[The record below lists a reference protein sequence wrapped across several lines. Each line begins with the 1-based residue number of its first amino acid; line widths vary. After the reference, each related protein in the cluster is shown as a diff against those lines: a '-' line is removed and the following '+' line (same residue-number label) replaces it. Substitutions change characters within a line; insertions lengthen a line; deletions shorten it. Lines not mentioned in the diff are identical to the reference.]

1 MALKKRPAVGLE
13 PAPPSRFALPRRH
26 SGVLDEAG
34 RQRALAVAQ
43 AFVSAPTAPYAEDA
57 PFELVLGLYAGRA
70 GFDVLV
76 DEHANLV
83 VVWTGAEEPRSK
95 SRVARRT
102 LAFSAHLDHPGF
114 LVEGRRG
121 GRFVARF
128 HGGVPAARLVGARVR
143 FRRPGRPEPVATA
156 VVDAVQPGMLCTLRE
171 VRGKL
176 SKGCFGV
183 FDLADGV
190 VSGTRLSARVCDDL
204 LGAAA
209 IVCVLEMLAESG
221 HPRRVAGI
229 FTRAEETGF
238 VGCIG
243 LLQARGLLS
252 EADVVGLECSPKR
265 AAARLGRGPVVR
277 VGDKRSVFDP
287 AISLEL
293 AAAAESLALRA
304 PAFRWQRAL
313 MDGGSCESTAYNLWG
328 VRAGAACLA
337 LGNYHN
343 CDERGGIGPEQVDW
357 NDFEGLVALLH
368 ELAAARAR
376 GSDAAGALRTRLQA
390 GFERDANLLARS
402 AARILERLEE

>member
-1 MALKKRPAVGLE
+1 MALKRRIAGGLD

-26 SGVLDEAG
+26 AGVLDEAG

-57 PFELVLGLYAGRA
+57 PVDLVLGLYAGRE

-76 DEHANLV
+76 DEHANV
-83 VVWTGAEEPRSK
+83 IVVWTGKDAPRSK
-95 SRVARRT
+95 RRVARRT

-114 LVEGRRG
+114 LVEGRSG
-121 GRFVARF
+121 GRWVARF

-143 FRRPGRPEPVATA
+143 FRRPGRAEASATA
-156 VVDAVQPGMLCTLRE
+156 VVDAVRPGMVCMLRD

-176 SKGCFGV
+176 AKGCFGV
-183 FDLADGV
+183 FDLADGLV
-190 VSGTRLSARVCDDL
+190 KGTRLSARVCDDL

-221 HPRRVAGI
+221 HPARVAGI

-243 LLQARGLLS
+243 LLQARGLLA
-252 EADVVGLECSPKR
+252 EADVVGLECSPRR
-265 AAARLGRGPVVR
+265 ATARLGRGPVVR

-293 AAAAESLALRA
+293 AAAAESLASRA

-368 ELAAARAR
+368 ELAASRVR
-376 GSDAAGALRTRLQA
+376 GSDAAGALRARLQA
-390 GFERDANLLARS
+390 GFERDAKLLSRS
-402 AARILERLEE
+402 AGRILERLEG